1 MFKNLLKSSIFF
13 LLLSIF
19 LTNTLYANIFS
30 TSMYQHGV
38 GTEDCIKC
46 HAKDVVKNTKPD
58 YLEQIT
64 PKP

>member
-13 LLLSIF
+13 LLLSTF
-19 LTNTLYANIFS
+19 LTNTLHANILPIGI
-30 TSMYQHGV
+30 YQHGV
-38 GTEDCIKC
+38 GTEDCIRC
-46 HAKDVVKNTKPD
+46 HAKDVLKNTKPG